1 MSVQVEQVTSQ
12 LSDSRTR
19 NQLRVILDHVPFG
32 IWLQNTQ
39 GKMEF
44 VNRWFCESVGI
55 PEVQFLS
62 AEHYSELYPEDIA
75 QACMQSDREAIKQ
88 PKPHKTIEHLLFT
101 DGKEHILEI
110 TKVKIYDSKGQFDGL
125 LGIAEDVTDKVK
137 SQKRVY
143 QLAYF
148 DELTHLPNRSWLK
161 QQFNQWLEKDHHQGI
176 YAFMLFDI
184 DHFKALNDT
193 QGHEIGDKLL
203 LKLTRRLQQQD
214 QNCVNDLQL
223 VKFNDAPA
231 FIRMGGD
238 EFAMLIRCPTTD
250 PKLAQHYLENQF
262 ECLLS
267 RLNQPFNLPLQIL
280 EETQNWLH
288 RASISSGITLFS
300 GKQTISLEEILK
312 HAEVAMYKAKKK
324 GVNQLLFFT
333 PEMQEQLDSRTE
345 MINQLNFAIARNE
358 LYLVFQPIMD
368 AQNRVNGAEALLRWK
383 NSKLGAVAPDC
394 FIPLAEQSG
403 LIHTISDWVIHSA
416 LNTLSFWQKEPELG
430 QLTLAVNVSVKQ
442 FHQDNFV
449 EELQTLIDFYEIDPR
464 YLKLELTESVMLESM
479 DSSVNK
485 MQRLREMGIRLSIDD
500 FGTGFASLSYLK
512 RLPVDEIKID
522 RSFIKELPDDQDD
535 IQIVKAIL
543 KMADALQLNV
553 VSEGVETEQQLAFLL
568 ENGGRH
574 FQGYHWSPPVPEEEF
589 EDFVTNHNMAQN

>member
-1 MSVQVEQVTSQ
+1 MSEQAEQVISQ
-12 LSDSRTR
+12 LSDYRTR

-32 IWLQNTQ
+32 IWLQNTH

-55 PEVQFLS
+55 SEKTFLS
-62 AEHYSELYPEDIA
+62 VEHYSELYPEDIA
-75 QACMQSDREAIKQ
+75 QHCMLSDREAIKH
-88 PKPHKTIEHLLFT
+88 PKPHKSIEHLLFT
-101 DGKEHILEI
+101 DGKEHVLEI
-110 TKVKIYDSKGQFDGL
+110 TKVKIYDSKGLFDGL
-125 LGIAEDVTDKVK
+125 LGIAEDVTEKVK
-137 SQKRVY
+137 SEKRVY

-161 QQFNQWLEKDHHQGI
+161 QQFNLWLEKDHHQGI

-203 LKLTRRLQQQD
+203 VELTQRLQQHD
-214 QNCVNDLQL
+214 QSCINDLQL
-223 VKFNDAPA
+223 VKFNDVPA

-238 EFAMLIRCPTTD
+238 EFAMLIRCPTND
-250 PKLAQHYLENQF
+250 YNLAQHYLENQF

-267 RLNQPFNLPLQIL
+267 RLNEPFKLSLRIL
-280 EETQNWLH
+280 EETQMWLH
-288 RASISSGITLFS
+288 SASISSGITLFS
-300 GKQTISLEEILK
+300 GKETVSLEEILK

-333 PEMQEQLDSRTE
+333 PEMQELLDSRTD

-358 LYLVFQPIMD
+358 LHLVFQPIMD
-368 AQNRVNGAEALLRWK
+368 EKNRVNGAEALLRWK
-383 NSKLGAVAPDC
+383 NSKLGAISPDC

-403 LIHTISDWVIHSA
+403 LIHAISDWVLHSA
-416 LNTLSFWQKEPELG
+416 LNTLSFWQKESTLS
-430 QLTLAVNVSVKQ
+430 QLTLAVNISVKQ

-449 EELQTLIDFYEIDPR
+449 EELQTLIDFYEINPN

-485 MQRLREMGIRLSIDD
+485 MQQLRKMGIRLSIDD

-522 RSFIKELPDDQDD
+522 RSFVKELPDDQDD

-553 VSEGVETEQQLAFLL
+553 VSEGVETEQQLQFLI

-574 FQGYHWSPPVPEEEF
+574 FQGYHWSPPILEEEF
-589 EDFVTNHNMAQN
+589 ERFVANNNQA